1 MGLDT
6 KDKKRLRVQLVDNPL
21 KNDGEEKVFKLI
33 TSGTADLNRIIN
45 EIMSY
50 NPGFEREMV
59 EAVLKLEQRAVLN
72 LTLNGMRVNNG
83 LFSAVASPKG
93 RGSATWNRDIN
104 RLDIRLT
111 QGALWRDSVR
121 NTSVSVLGLKSD
133 SMYIGNVKDL
143 DNGLSFVAG
152 NFVVVTGRY
161 LKLVGDDESIGIYFV
176 SAEGERVKVDDKHI
190 AVNMPR
196 RLVFLIPEGLPAGEY
211 MLEVV
216 SQYTTGFRML
226 QQPRTASMNIVI
238 SQSE

>member
-121 NTSVSVLGLKSD
+121 NTSVCLFWGLNQTQCTLAMSRIWIMECRLWPEI
-133 SMYIGNVKDL
+133 SL
-143 DNGLSFVAG
+143 LSQG
-152 NFVVVTGRY
+152 
-161 LKLVGDDESIGIYFV
+161 
-176 SAEGERVKVDDKHI
+176 
-190 AVNMPR
+190 
-196 RLVFLIPEGLPAGEY
+196 
-211 MLEVV
+211 
-216 SQYTTGFRML
+216 
-226 QQPRTASMNIVI
+226 VI
-238 SQSE
+238 